1 METIKISQQMS
12 EMKIIELNIEA
23 QKYGLK
29 VRLVNENDAKKI
41 IQLRTNAVLSQHI
54 HKTDANID
62 KQKQYIR
69 DYKTKELNGKEYYF
83 AFLDFESADPIGFYR
98 LHSIDYQKKTFTIG
112 SWIFERNVLERLP
125 IIADILSK
133 SFGFIQ
139 LNLDTC
145 YFDVRRNNKK
155 VLRYH
160 MLFSPIF
167 IREDDEENIF
177 FYLTKENF
185 KKNTIDLLKILF

>member
-1 METIKISQQMS
+1 MS
-12 EMKIIELNIEA
+12 EMKIAELNIEA

-29 VRLVNENDAKKI
+29 VRLVNENDAEKI
-41 IQLRTNAVLSQHI
+41 LQLRTNSVLSQHI
-54 HKTDANID
+54 HKTDSDVD
-62 KQKQYIR
+62 KQKLYIR
-69 DYKTKELNGKEYYF
+69 DYKTKELNGLEYYF

-98 LHSIDYQKKTFTIG
+98 VHSIDYQKKIFTIG
-112 SWIFERNVLERLP
+112 SWIFERNVLEKLP

-167 IREDDEENIF
+167 IREDDEGNNF
-177 FYLTKENF
+177 FYLNKQDF
-185 KKNTIDLLKILF
+185 KKNTIDLLKMLF